1 MFLTFRLP
9 VWSSAN
15 HRDLVGATVFS
26 IREGVCLLVVNEFR
40 SDEASLSHIG
50 GSCSGCRA
58 VESVVGTVEGV
69 PDDESLSLGPA
80 S

>member
-1 MFLTFRLP
+1 M
-9 VWSSAN
+9 
-15 HRDLVGATVFS
+15 
-26 IREGVCLLVVNEFR
+26 CLLVVNEFR